1 MRGSLIVLACCGFVA
16 SAAAQ
21 TKQSAPTEIV
31 VTNTGALAAPWKE
44 GRACTSPENCQAII
58 YHGKTGEIARF
69 GEKWAS
75 DFAATGRGK
84 EVTRRESA
92 IAKARRLKAQ

>member
-1 MRGSLIVLACCGFVA
+1 MRGSLVLLGFCAVIG
-16 SAAAQ
+16 SAGAQ
-21 TKQSAPTEIV
+21 TKQAAASEIV
-31 VTNTGALAAPWKE
+31 VTTTGALAAPWKE

-75 DFAATGRGK
+75 DFAGTGRGK
-84 EVTRRESA
+84 EVTRRETA
-92 IAKARRLKAQ
+92 IAKARKLKAQ